1 MMPGDEPV
9 PILSTD
15 CDGPIQEIEGFVH
28 RSVERRH
35 QEVEV
40 KNGYT
45 PRPMN
50 NFMLYRKA
58 YQDKAKKVSSQTN
71 HQVVSVIV
79 AASWKSES
87 KEIKDTFARFAQIEK
102 EHHIQAFPDYQFRP
116 NKSAKGKKRKPG
128 DFDDDEASELED
140 PDWGRI
146 PMTKRSRQI
155 IPPTHS
161 GNWTPESQHH
171 YLHSMDPYQQQ
182 SYPVDYNSHALY
194 FDQPGQYAYFS
205 TMDHENMA
213 WQYSDQL
220 NEQFNTS
227 VPSGMPGSGD
237 TLLDSSNFDN
247 SVFGQ
252 NVPSS
257 QMLPPTSNDLGS
269 GPFTQAQFENLDNMP
284 NLPAWEEPRPSLDAK
299 TLTSAFQG
307 SMGSYGEE
315 FFPNDTV

>member
-15 CDGPIQEIEGFVH
+15 CEGPIQDIEAFVH
-28 RSVERRH
+28 RPVERRH
-35 QEVEV
+35 QEVEG

-79 AASWKSES
+79 AASWKNEP
-87 KEIKDTFARFAQIEK
+87 KEIKETFARFAQIEK

-116 NKSAKGKKRKPG
+116 NKSAKGKKRKPE
-128 DFDDDEASELED
+128 DFNDEEASDLED

-146 PMTKRSRQI
+146 STTKRTKQI
-155 IPPTHS
+155 IQPTHS
-161 GNWTPESQHH
+161 GHWTPEPQYQYFQSI
-171 YLHSMDPYQQQ
+171 DPYQQHGYQ
-182 SYPVDYNSHALY
+182 VGYNSHVSY
-194 FDQPGQYAYFS
+194 FDQPGQYAYI
-205 TMDHENMA
+205 TAMDHENTG

-220 NEQFNTS
+220 NDQFNTS

-237 TLLDSSNFDN
+237 TLLDASNFDN

-252 NVPSS
+252 SVPSD
-257 QMLPPTSNDLGS
+257 QMLPPTSNDPSS

-307 SMGSYGEE
+307 GMGAYGEE
-315 FFPNDTV
+315 MFANDTI